1 MDTGNVNIKYTK
13 NQQLHLQL
21 RMNSWVTGVLLF
33 GISLFITLFCFYIQ
47 QGPIIETLKSYMQQ
61 PLLILLNWF
70 PVAVV
75 TLILYFAIKN
85 IFFAGA
91 ISGGIFSIL
100 SYVNLLKIEGREDT
114 LVPSDI
120 ILIREALNATQE
132 YELNMHWEMVSIIIA
147 SVVIAVLAGI
157 FIKSAV
163 PKRRTRICGI
173 IASILIFCLSLN
185 TVYSNKNLYNNFKVF
200 SHFNLPLVYNTLGFN
215 YCFLYNLGMNSVNK
229 PENFSKE
236 EVEQWIAE
244 DSTTKDESEISPN
257 IIFVMCE
264 AFTDLSAED
273 VFSYSEEDNPLY
285 NYYKV
290 AYSDRAI
297 NGHIVVTN
305 YGAGTAN
312 TEFDIMTGMQT
323 SMIGDSITYAFGT
336 IRKETDSLASVLK
349 ESGYNTFFMHPGQ
362 SWFYNRANVYSYL
375 GISDQVFEDAFDLS
389 DYKGPMVSDAAFLK
403 RFKTD
408 LQSRMIESETPLFSY
423 TVTIQNHQAYTY
435 KKYYNKP
442 APVQISKPVSDSAM
456 EQLSVYF
463 EGVRDSSAM
472 LLELTEFL
480 DTVDEPTM
488 LVFFGDHRPNL
499 GSACEELGLEY
510 NKDNSPEGIIDTFST
525 PFVIWANQAYSDS
538 VDLNDIYDKL
548 ELPGNGYISDNYLGA
563 IALQLSG
570 HSGDNAFFDYL
581 NELRLE
587 LPVLRDR
594 ANVYGLK
601 DGSLT
606 TSITPEQSKLVD
618 KFSKWSYYL
627 LK

>member
-1 MDTGNVNIKYTK
+1 MDNRNVKVKY
-13 NQQLHLQL
+13 
-21 RMNSWVTGVLLF
+21 RMNPWMTGVSLF
-33 GISLFITLFCFYIQ
+33 GITLFITLFCFYIQ
-47 QGPIIETLKSYMQQ
+47 QGPIIETLKNYIQQ
-61 PLLILLNWF
+61 PLLIPLNWF
-70 PVAVV
+70 PVAII
-75 TLILYFAIKN
+75 TLVLYFALKN
-85 IFFAGA
+85 VFFAGA
-91 ISGGIFSIL
+91 VSGFIFSIL

-120 ILIREALNATQE
+120 VLIREALNATQE
-132 YELNMHWEMVSIIIA
+132 YKLEMHWGMVSFIIVL
-147 SVVIAVLAGI
+147 VVLAVLAGI
-157 FIKSAV
+157 FIKSAA
-163 PKRRTRICGI
+163 PKPRTRVCGI
-173 IASILIFCLSLN
+173 VASILIFCISLN
-185 TVYSNKNLYNNFKVF
+185 TVYSNKTLYNNFKVF
-200 SHFNLPLVYNTLGFN
+200 THFNLPLVYNTLGFN
-215 YCFLYNLGMNSVNK
+215 YCFLYNLGMNTVNK
-229 PENFSKE
+229 PENYSKE
-236 EVEQWIAE
+236 EVEQWIA
-244 DSTTKDESEISPN
+244 DNSIKKSESEVSPN

-290 AYSDRAI
+290 ANSDRAI

-336 IRKETDSLASVLK
+336 IRRKTDSIASVLK
-349 ESGYNTFFMHPGQ
+349 ENGYNTFFMHPGQ
-362 SWFYNRANVYSYL
+362 SWFYNRTNVYNYL
-375 GISDQVFEDAFDLS
+375 GISDQVFEDAFNLS
-389 DYKGPMVSDAAFLK
+389 DYKGPMVSDAAFLGK
-403 RFKTD
+403 LKD
-408 LQSRMIESETPLFSY
+408 NLQSRMIESEAPLFTY

-442 APVQISKPVSDSAM
+442 APVQISKAVSDSAM

-480 DTVDEPTM
+480 DTVNEPTM

-499 GSACEELGLEY
+499 GSTCEELGLDY
-510 NKDNSPEGIIDTFST
+510 NKSNTPEGIVDTFST
-525 PFVIWANQAYSDS
+525 PYVIWANQAYADS
-538 VDLNDIYDKL
+538 VDLKDAYDKL
-548 ELPGNGYISDNYLGA
+548 ELPENGYISDNYLGA

-570 HSGDNAFFDYL
+570 HGGDNAFFNFL

-587 LPVLRDR
+587 LPVLRKR
-594 ANVYGLK
+594 VNVYCLN
-601 DGSLT
+601 DGTFT
-606 TSITPEQSKLVD
+606 TTLTPEQDKLVD